1 MQKNHQPDKQF
12 LQEMG
17 ALLAARAG
25 QGRMAP
31 PPPSLTHLAEHIA
44 SARRY
49 QKLTRAAL
57 ALKMGVSEAEIY
69 ALEQGLLSYTELD
82 LPFLGK
88 LAVALNEDIETL
100 LLLLGRPALVQA
112 LQPSEAYRPAEYMQ
126 SVAYPPYPPRNTT
139 ASKQHG
145 NRLPR
150 RQWANP
156 LYKGCL
162 NLIDSLRQ
170 GRLSSYI
177 RVNYGLYPM
186 AAILICLFLIG
197 VSTYSIGGRFGAQ
210 SAMQSSITRS
220 AQPDG
225 LLSTQLHQDRVQPT
239 TRSPRW
245 LYQPVEATTYPITA
259 SIGVPA
265 PTLTLAAQSLVVE
278 TQQCVI
284 LTVGRPAL
292 CRV

>member
-1 MQKNHQPDKQF
+1 MQNNHQPDKQF

-25 QGRMAP
+25 QGRMA

-69 ALEQGLLSYTELD
+69 ALEQGLLSYAELD

-100 LLLLGRPALVQA
+100 LLLLGRPVLVQA
-112 LQPSEAYRPAEYMQ
+112 LQTSEAYRPAENRQ
-126 SVAYPPYPPRNTT
+126 SIAYPPYPPRNTT

-177 RVNYGLYPM
+177 RVNYQLYPM
-186 AAILICLFLIG
+186 AAILLCLFLIG

-210 SAMQSSITRS
+210 SDMQSSLTIS
-220 AQPDG
+220 ARPDG
-225 LLSTQLHQDRVQPT
+225 LLPTQLYQGMVQPT
-239 TRSPRW
+239 TRSTQR
-245 LYQPVEATTYPITA
+245 LYQPVEAMLDPVPVST
-259 SIGVPA
+259 GLPA
-265 PTLTLAAQSLVVE
+265 PTLTLAAQWLVVD

>member
-1 MQKNHQPDKQF
+1 MQKNHEPDKQF

-31 PPPSLTHLAEHIA
+31 PPSLSHLAEHIA

-69 ALEQGLLSYTELD
+69 ALEQGLLSYAELD
-82 LPFLGK
+82 LRFLGR
-88 LAVALNEDIETL
+88 LAVALDEDLETL

-112 LQPSEAYRPAEYMQ
+112 LQPPATHGAEKRVQ
-126 SVAYPPYPPRNTT
+126 SLAHRSSAKANTT

-145 NRLPR
+145 NRLSR
-150 RQWANP
+150 LQWANV

-177 RVNYGLYPM
+177 RVNYRLYPIG
-186 AAILICLFLIG
+186 AALLCLFFIG
-197 VSTYSIGGRFGAQ
+197 VSTYSIAGRFDAQ
-210 SAMQSSITRS
+210 SDMQSSILITGH
-220 AQPDG
+220 PDA
-225 LLSTQLHQDRVQPT
+225 LSPTQL
-239 TRSPRW
+239 RSGMAHPAARSFQR
-245 LYQPVEATTYPITA
+245 LYPPVETMVTQSITA
-259 SIGVPA
+259 SING
-265 PTLTLAAQSLVVE
+265 PTPIVALTAQQVAIE
-278 TQQCVI
+278 AQQCVM
-284 LTVGRPAL
+284 LTIGRPAI